1 MKITGTFL
9 IIASGAAAFTQAPK
23 PFAAKGATE
32 SSTAVFSSYLSNM
45 NSSVG
50 GTVQAPMRRN
60 EPMRTPTPFRQM
72 GGPMTS
78 TVSRRSNEEMVSIDY
93 R

>member
-1 MKITGTFL
+1 
-9 IIASGAAAFTQAPK
+9 
-23 PFAAKGATE
+23 
-32 SSTAVFSSYLSNM
+32 LSNM